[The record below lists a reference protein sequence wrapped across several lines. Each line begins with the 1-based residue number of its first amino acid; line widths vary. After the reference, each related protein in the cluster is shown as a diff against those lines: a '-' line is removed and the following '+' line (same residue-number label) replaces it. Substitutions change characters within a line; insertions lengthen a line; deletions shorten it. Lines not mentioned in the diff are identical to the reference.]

1 MRLTMAVKKFE
12 ESLKKLED
20 IVSQLEHGDLTLEE
34 SLKLFEEGIKLSRLC
49 SRQLEEAEKKVEM
62 LLQGDGDTVAT
73 RPFLEDEEK

>member
-1 MRLTMAVKKFE
+1 MAVKKFE

-20 IVSQLEHGDLTLEE
+20 IVSQLEQGDLSLEE

-62 LLQGDGDTVAT
+62 LLQGDGDAVVT
-73 RPFLEDEEK
+73 RPFLEEEEK

>member
-1 MRLTMAVKKFE
+1 MAVKKFE

-62 LLQGDGDTVAT
+62 LLQGDSDTVAT
-73 RPFLEDEEK
+73 RPFLEEEEK

>member
-1 MRLTMAVKKFE
+1 MAVKKFE

-20 IVSQLEHGDLTLEE
+20 IVSQLEQGDLTLEE

-62 LLQGDGDTVAT
+62 LLQGDGDTLLT
-73 RPFLEDEEK
+73 RPFLEEEEK